1 MVAAVRRGQS
11 LRAVAKKFGVGVA
24 TVAYWVERAKGE
36 RLDRVDFADRSRAP
50 HKSRRTDTTLEDLV
64 LKTRRELAQGDLGAI
79 GAAPIR
85 QALLDS
91 GLAQVPSV
99 RTINRILGRR
109 GILDGKKRTRRP
121 PPPTGWY
128 LPDVAAGRAELD
140 QIDIVEGLVIKDGP
154 QVEVLN
160 AVALLG
166 GLPASW
172 PVISPVTSELT
183 VSSLLEHWRA
193 VGLPDYAQFD
203 NDMIFHGTH
212 RYPDALGRV
221 LRLCLSLAVVPVLV
235 PPRETGFQAM
245 IESYNGW
252 WQSKV
257 WSRFGHTSLAD
268 LQGHSQRY
276 VAALRKQRAV
286 RIEAAPDRRAFPAD
300 WQLTLKKR
308 PTGRLVYLRRSN
320 PNSEVPLLGKTW
332 PLGQLWPNR
341 LLRCEVDLDKDKI
354 RFFTLRRK
362 EPTSQP
368 LILEVDYRLPN
379 RGFQD

>member
-1 MVAAVRRGQS
+1 MVAAVRRGQP

-24 TVAYWVERAKGE
+24 TVAHWVERAKGQ
-36 RLDRVDFADRSRAP
+36 RLDRVDFSDRSRAP
-50 HKSRRTDTTLEDLV
+50 HKTRRTAITVEDLV
-64 LKTRRELAQGDLGAI
+64 LQMRRDLAQSDLGAL
-79 GAAPIR
+79 GADAIR
-85 QALLDS
+85 QALLDQ
-91 GLAQVPSV
+91 GGAKVPSV

-109 GILDGKKRTRRP
+109 GVLDGKKRTRRP

-140 QIDIVEGLVIKDGP
+140 SIDIVEGLVIKDGP
-154 QVEVLN
+154 HVEVLN
-160 AVALLG
+160 AVSLHG

-172 PVISPVTSELT
+172 PVESPVTSERT
-183 VSSLLEHWRA
+183 VASLLEHWRA
-193 VGLPDYAQFD
+193 AGLPAYAQFD

-221 LRLCLSLAVVPVLV
+221 LRMCLSLGVVPVLV

-252 WQSKV
+252 WQTKV
-257 WSRFGHTSLAD
+257 WSRFAHDNLAD

-276 VAALRKQRAV
+276 VAALRKQRAARV
-286 RIEAAPDRRAFPAD
+286 EAGPDRRAFPAG
-300 WQLTLKKR
+300 WKLNLKQR
-308 PTGRLVYLRRSN
+308 PSGRLVYLRRSN
-320 PNSEVPLLGKTW
+320 GNSEVTLLGKAW
-332 PLGQLWPNR
+332 PLGQVWPLR
-341 LLRCEVDLDKDKI
+341 LVRCEVDLDKNKI

-362 EPTSQP
+362 ESTSQP
-368 LILEVDYRLPN
+368 QILEVDYRLPN

>member
-1 MVAAVRRGQS
+1 MVAAVRRGQT

-24 TVAYWVERAKGE
+24 TVAHWVKRAKGQ
-36 RLDRVDFADRSRAP
+36 RLDRVDFSDHSRAP
-50 HKSRRTDTTLEDLV
+50 HNTRRTEITLEDLV
-64 LKTRRELAQGDLGAI
+64 LQTRKELAQGDLGAI
-79 GAAPIR
+79 GADAIR
-85 QALLDS
+85 QALVDH
-91 GLAQVPSV
+91 GEAVVPSV

-109 GILDGKKRTRRP
+109 GALDGKKRTRRP

-140 QIDIVEGLVIKDGP
+140 SIDIVEGLVIKDGP
-154 QVEVLN
+154 HVEVLN
-160 AVALLG
+160 AVSLHG

-172 PVISPVTSELT
+172 PVESPVTSQRT
-183 VSSLLEHWRA
+183 VQSLLEHWQA
-193 VGLPDYAQFD
+193 VGLPGYAQFD

-221 LRLCLSLAVVPVLV
+221 LRVCLSLGVVPVLV

-252 WQSKV
+252 WQAKV
-257 WSRFGHTSLAD
+257 WSRFAHANLDD
-268 LQGHSQRY
+268 LLGHSQRY
-276 VAALRKQRAV
+276 VAALRQQRAA
-286 RIEAAPDRRAFPAD
+286 RLEAGPDRRAFPASWKLD
-300 WQLTLKKR
+300 LKKR

-320 PNSEVPLLGKTW
+320 PNSEVILLGKTW
-332 PLGQLWPNR
+332 ALGQVWPNR
-341 LLRCEVDLDKDKI
+341 LVRCEVDLDSDKI

-368 LILEVDYRLPN
+368 QILEVDYRLPN

>member
-11 LRAVAKKFGVGVA
+11 LRAVAQQFGVGVA
-24 TVAYWVERAKGE
+24 TVAYWVERAEGQ

-50 HKSRRTDTTLEDLV
+50 QQTRRTARALEDRV
-64 LKTRRELAQGDLGAI
+64 LQARKELAQSDLGAI
-79 GAAPIR
+79 GAGAIR
-85 QALLDS
+85 QALVDQ
-91 GLAQVPSV
+91 GVAQVPSV
-99 RTINRILGRR
+99 RTINRILDRR
-109 GILDGKKRTRRP
+109 GALDGTHRTRRP

-140 QIDIVEGLVIKDGP
+140 SIDIVEGLVLKDGP
-154 QVEVLN
+154 HVEVLN
-160 AVALLG
+160 AVSLHG

-172 PVISPVTSELT
+172 PVESPVTSERT
-183 VSSLLEHWRA
+183 VAALVEHWRA
-193 VGLPDYAQFD
+193 AGLPGYAQFD

-221 LRLCLSLAVVPVLV
+221 LRLCLSLGVVPVLV

-252 WQSKV
+252 WQAKV
-257 WSRFGHTSLAD
+257 WSRFQHDNLAD

-276 VAALRKQRAV
+276 VAALRRQRAA
-286 RIEAAPDRRAFPAD
+286 RIEAGPDRRAFPAG
-300 WQLTLKKR
+300 WELNLRKR
-308 PTGRLVYLRRSN
+308 PVGRLVYLRRSN
-320 PNSEVPLLGKTW
+320 PGSEVTVLGKPW
-332 PLGQLWPNR
+332 PLGQVWPNR
-341 LLRCEVDLDKDKI
+341 LVRCEVNLDTDKI

-368 LILEVDYRLPN
+368 LILEADYRLPN